1 MYDLTV
7 EKIIEVHDEI
17 ILRYDGA
24 QGVLSEATLH
34 FMVFLANRT
43 DDTFK
48 RAAIIL
54 HAIGSQHPFM
64 DGNKRTALIV
74 SENVLG
80 QSGFFIAADDDS
92 LVQFML
98 AVASYTY
105 GPDEI
110 EQWLR
115 EHSEAL

>member
-1 MYDLTV
+1 
-7 EKIIEVHDEI
+7 
-17 ILRYDGA
+17 
-24 QGVLSEATLH
+24 
-34 FMVFLANRT
+34 MVFLANRT
-43 DDTFK
+43 ADTFE

-105 GPDEI
+105 EPDEI
-110 EQWLR
+110 EQWPR

>member
-1 MYDLTV
+1 MFS
-7 EKIIEVHDEI
+7 
-17 ILRYDGA
+17 A
-24 QGVLSEATLH
+24 SQ
-34 FMVFLANRT
+34 VFI
-43 DDTFK
+43 DT
-48 RAAIIL
+48 
-54 HAIGSQHPFM
+54 
-64 DGNKRTALIV
+64 
-74 SENVLG
+74 
-80 QSGFFIAADDDS
+80 DDDS

>member
-1 MYDLTV
+1 
-7 EKIIEVHDEI
+7 
-17 ILRYDGA
+17 
-24 QGVLSEATLH
+24 
-34 FMVFLANRT
+34 MVFRANRT
-43 DDTFK
+43 EDTFT

-74 SENVLG
+74 AENVLD
-80 QSGFFIAADDDS
+80 QSGFFIAADEDS
-92 LVQFML
+92 IVQFML
-98 AVASYTY
+98 EVASYTHD
-105 GPDEI
+105 PDEI